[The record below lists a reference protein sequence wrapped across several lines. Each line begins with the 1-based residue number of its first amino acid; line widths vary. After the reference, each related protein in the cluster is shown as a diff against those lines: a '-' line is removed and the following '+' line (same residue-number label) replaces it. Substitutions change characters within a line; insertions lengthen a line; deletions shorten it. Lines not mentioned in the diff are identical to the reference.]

1 MKSLLILLILNLS
14 ILNVYS
20 QKSDIVA
27 LNGADIYYEIH
38 GEGEPLL
45 VLHWF
50 MGSTKI
56 YKRWID
62 KWSKKYQVILPDLRG
77 HGKSTNPKKVFRHK
91 DVAED
96 MYALMDYLEIK
107 KFKALGASTGG
118 STLIHMATMDTTRI
132 KSMVLI
138 GATSYYPKECR
149 KEMFSYKIV
158 DWEKYKWMNKHV
170 SRGEE
175 QIKKLLFQ
183 FHELS
188 NVYDDMN
195 FTPDHLAKIKCP
207 VLIIQG
213 DRDEYFP
220 IDIPV
225 EMYKSI
231 ANSYLWILPNGKHIP
246 PIWSSKWSAIF
257 SEIVMDFFSDKW
269 EK

>member
-1 MKSLLILLILNLS
+1 MKKILILLAFNLAFLA
-14 ILNVYS
+14 IYS
-20 QKSDIVA
+20 QKSNTVE
-27 LNGADIYYEIH
+27 LNGANIYYEIY

-56 YKRWID
+56 YNRWID
-62 KWSKKYQVILPDLRG
+62 VWSEKYQVILPDLRG

-96 MYALMDYLEIK
+96 IYALMDHLKIK
-107 KFKALGASTGG
+107 EFKALGTSTGG
-118 STLIHMATMDTTRI
+118 MTLIHMATMDTLRI

-138 GATSYYPKECR
+138 GATSYYPEECR
-149 KEMFSYKIV
+149 TGMLSYKV
-158 DWEKYKWMNKHV
+158 ADWEKYKWMNKHV

-175 QIKKLLFQ
+175 QIKELIYQ
-183 FHELS
+183 FNELS

-231 ANSYLWILPNGKHIP
+231 PNSYLWILPNGKHIP
-246 PIWSSKWSAIF
+246 PMWKSRWSSIF
-257 SEIVMDFFSDKW
+257 SDIVLDFFNDEW

>member
-1 MKSLLILLILNLS
+1 MKKTIILILFLFAILPT
-14 ILNVYS
+14 YG
-20 QKSDIVA
+20 QKSEIVE
-27 LNGADIYYEIH
+27 LNGANIYYEIH

-50 MGSTKI
+50 MGSNKI
-56 YKRWID
+56 YDRWVD
-62 KWSKKYQVILPDLRG
+62 RWSEKYKLILPDLRG

-96 MYALMDYLEIK
+96 IYALMDYLNIK
-107 KFKALGASTGG
+107 EFKALGTSTGG
-118 STLIHMATMDTTRI
+118 MTLIHMATMDTSRI

-138 GATSYYPKECR
+138 GATSYYPEECR
-149 KEMFSYKIV
+149 TEMLSYKV
-158 DWEKYKWMNKHV
+158 AEWEKYKWMNKHV

-175 QIKKLLFQ
+175 QIKELIYQ
-183 FHELS
+183 FNELS

-195 FTPDHLAKIKCP
+195 FTPDHLAIIKCP

-220 IDIPV
+220 IEIPV

-231 ANSYLWILPNGKHIP
+231 PNSYLWILPNGAHIP

-257 SEIVMDFFSDKW
+257 SDITMDFFSDEWK
-269 EK
+269 K